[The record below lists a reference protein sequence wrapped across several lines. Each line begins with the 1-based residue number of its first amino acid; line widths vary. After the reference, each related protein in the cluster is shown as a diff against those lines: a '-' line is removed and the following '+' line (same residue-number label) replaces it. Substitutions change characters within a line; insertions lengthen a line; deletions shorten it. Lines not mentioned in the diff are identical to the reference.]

1 LFHQILI
8 GQNCKKICDN
18 YEILLIADE
27 VICGFGRTGNWFGSQ
42 TLNIKPDIMT
52 IAKGLSSGYQPIG
65 GSIISD
71 EIAQVIG
78 SEEFTH
84 GYTYSSHPVAAAVAC
99 ENLRI
104 LEEEAIVDTVRN
116 VTGPYLK
123 SKWDSLGDHP
133 LVGEAKIVGLMGSLA
148 LSPNKKARAPFKVK
162 EGTVGVICRQLCF
175 KNHLIMRAVGDRM
188 IISPPLIISTD
199 EIDLLIDRT
208 LSSLDAAYAEVKN
221 QGLWEA
227 GVPLK

>member
-1 LFHQILI
+1 
-8 GQNCKKICDN
+8 
-18 YEILLIADE
+18 
-27 VICGFGRTGNWFGSQ
+27 
-42 TLNIKPDIMT
+42 MT

-123 SKWDSLGDHP
+123 SKWESLGDHP

-162 EGTVGVICRQLCF
+162 EGTVGVICRQHCF
-175 KNHLIMRAVGDRM
+175 NNHLIMRAVGDRM
-188 IISPPLIISTD
+188 IISPPLIISID

-208 LSSLDAAYAEVKN
+208 LNSLDVAYEEVKN

-227 GVPLK
+227 GASHK